1 MIEHQYD
8 PDRDDDESLPEG
20 PSKSQIK
27 REKLALQALAE
38 RLAGMPRAELER
50 LKLSPATWTA
60 LDETA
65 RIKDMRALG
74 RHWKR
79 IANLLEKE
87 DMAAVHALMDQAG
100 ERERELNAR
109 HHALERWRERLIAEG
124 DAALED
130 FVEQCPE
137 VDRQQLRT
145 LIRAAQRD
153 TERGR
158 PDAPRKLFR
167 YLREVTDAVEDQ

>member
-1 MIEHQYD
+1 MIDNRDE
-8 PDRDDDESLPEG
+8 PDLDDGERLSEG
-20 PSKSQIK
+20 PSKSQLK
-27 REKLALQALAE
+27 REKLALYALAE
-38 RLAGMPRAELER
+38 RMAGLPRVALER
-50 LKLSPATWTA
+50 LQLSEATRVA

-65 RIKDMRALG
+65 RIKDIRALG

-87 DMAAVHALMDQAG
+87 DMAAVQAFIDQTG
-100 ERERELNAR
+100 ERERAQNAR
-109 HHALERWRERLIAEG
+109 HHALERWRERLLTEG
-124 DAALED
+124 DPALAD
-130 FVEQCPE
+130 FIAQCPE

-153 TERGR
+153 AERSK

-167 YLREVTDAVEDQ
+167 YLRETLDAAAD